1 MNIVT
6 RISLTIFLL
15 LMAAVYLPI
24 GLWAIIAPAQ
34 DALGLELPS
43 FYEAVGLS
51 VISPIGYSEFAGI
64 YGGINIV
71 IGVMFLIGVFNK
83 QVGLFAIKI
92 LVFLVGSIALGR
104 FLLMLLGSQAG
115 LPAEINAFLI
125 FEIIVFFIGII
136 FIKVLKNS
144 DNITKIKDVHNI
156 KAYKSKSYNS
166 P

>member
-1 MNIVT
+1 MNTLT

-71 IGVMFLIGVFNK
+71 IGVMFLIGIFNK

-125 FEIIVFFIGII
+125 FEMVVFLIGII
-136 FIKVLKNS
+136 FIKVLKNT
-144 DNITKIKDVHNI
+144 DHVT
-156 KAYKSKSYNS
+156 
-166 P
+166 

>member
-1 MNIVT
+1 MNT
-6 RISLTIFLL
+6 FKRISLIIFLL
-15 LMAAVYLPI
+15 LMAAIYLPI

-71 IGVMFLIGVFNK
+71 IGLMFLIGIVK
-83 QVGLFAIKI
+83 EKVGLFSIKI

-115 LPAEINAFLI
+115 LPAEINTFLI
-125 FEIIVFFIGII
+125 FEIIVFSIGLI
-136 FIKVLKNS
+136 FIKVLKDTN
-144 DNITKIKDVHNI
+144 
-156 KAYKSKSYNS
+156 
-166 P
+166 

>member
-1 MNIVT
+1 MNIFK
-6 RISLTIFLL
+6 RISLIIFLL

-71 IGVMFLIGVFNK
+71 IGLMFLIGIFK
-83 QVGLFAIKI
+83 EKVGLFSIKI

-115 LPAEINAFLI
+115 SPAEINVFLI
-125 FEIIVFFIGII
+125 FEIIVFLIGLI
-136 FIKVLKNS
+136 FIKVLKDTNK
-144 DNITKIKDVHNI
+144 IT
-156 KAYKSKSYNS
+156 
-166 P
+166 

>member
-1 MNIVT
+1 
-6 RISLTIFLL
+6 
-15 LMAAVYLPI
+15 MAAVYLPI

-136 FIKVLKNS
+136 FIKVLKNT
-144 DNITKIKDVHNI
+144 DHFTKI
-156 KAYKSKSYNS
+156 
-166 P
+166 

>member
-1 MNIVT
+1 
-6 RISLTIFLL
+6 
-15 LMAAVYLPI
+15 MAAVYLPI

-71 IGVMFLIGVFNK
+71 IGLMFLIGIFK
-83 QVGLFAIKI
+83 EKVGLFSIKI

-115 LPAEINAFLI
+115 LPAEINNFLI
-125 FEIIVFFIGII
+125 FEIIVFSIGLI
-136 FIKVLKNS
+136 FIKVLKDTN
-144 DNITKIKDVHNI
+144 
-156 KAYKSKSYNS
+156 
-166 P
+166 

>member
-1 MNIVT
+1 MNIVL
-6 RISLTIFLL
+6 RVSLIIFLL
-15 LMAAVYLPI
+15 MMAAVYLPI

-71 IGVMFLIGVFNK
+71 IGLMFLIGIFKKKVA
-83 QVGLFAIKI
+83 LFSIKV

-125 FEIIVFFIGII
+125 FEIIVFLVGLFFIQA
-136 FIKVLKNS
+136 LKNT
-144 DNITKIKDVHNI
+144 D
-156 KAYKSKSYNS
+156 
-166 P
+166 

>member
-1 MNIVT
+1 MNILT
-6 RISLTIFLL
+6 RISLKIFLL

-71 IGVMFLIGVFNK
+71 IGLMFLIGIFK
-83 QVGLFAIKI
+83 EKVGLFSIKI

-115 LPAEINAFLI
+115 LPAEINTFLI
-125 FEIIVFFIGII
+125 FEIIVFLIGLI
-136 FIKVLKNS
+136 FIKALK
-144 DNITKIKDVHNI
+144 D
-156 KAYKSKSYNS
+156 SY
-166 P
+166 

>member
-1 MNIVT
+1 MDILT
-6 RISLTIFLL
+6 RICLTIFLL

-71 IGVMFLIGVFNK
+71 IGLMFLIGIFK
-83 QVGLFAIKI
+83 QQIGLFSIKI

-115 LPAEINAFLI
+115 LPAEINTFLI
-125 FEIIVFFIGII
+125 FEMIVFLIGMI
-136 FIKVLKNS
+136 FIKILKDTN
-144 DNITKIKDVHNI
+144 
-156 KAYKSKSYNS
+156 
-166 P
+166 

>member
-1 MNIVT
+1 MEILK
-6 RISLTIFLL
+6 RISLIIFLL

-71 IGVMFLIGVFNK
+71 IGILFLIGIFKK
-83 QVGLFAIKI
+83 QVGLFSIKV

-125 FEIIVFFIGII
+125 FEIVVFIVGIMFIRI
-136 FIKVLKNS
+136 LK
-144 DNITKIKDVHNI
+144 DTD
-156 KAYKSKSYNS
+156 
-166 P
+166 

>member
-1 MNIVT
+1 MEILK
-6 RISLTIFLL
+6 RISLIIFLL
-15 LMAAVYLPI
+15 LMAAIYLPI

-71 IGVMFLIGVFNK
+71 IGLMFLIGIFK
-83 QVGLFAIKI
+83 EQVGLFSIKI
-92 LVFLVGSIALGR
+92 LIFLVGSIALGR

-115 LPAEINAFLI
+115 LPAEINTFLI
-125 FEIIVFFIGII
+125 FEIIVFSIGLI
-136 FIKVLKNS
+136 FIKVLKDTN
-144 DNITKIKDVHNI
+144 
-156 KAYKSKSYNS
+156 
-166 P
+166 

>member
-1 MNIVT
+1 MKILKRT
-6 RISLTIFLL
+6 SLIIFLL

-71 IGVMFLIGVFNK
+71 IGLMFLIGIFK
-83 QVGLFAIKI
+83 EKVGLFSIKI

-115 LPAEINAFLI
+115 LPAEINTFLI
-125 FEIIVFFIGII
+125 FEIIVFLIGLI
-136 FIKVLKNS
+136 FIKALK
-144 DNITKIKDVHNI
+144 D
-156 KAYKSKSYNS
+156 SY
-166 P
+166 

>member
-1 MNIVT
+1 MCIRD

-71 IGVMFLIGVFNK
+71 IGVMFLIGIFNK

-115 LPAEINAFLI
+115 LPVEINAFLI
-125 FEIIVFFIGII
+125 FEMVVFLIGII
-136 FIKVLKNS
+136 FIKVLKNT
-144 DNITKIKDVHNI
+144 DHIT
-156 KAYKSKSYNS
+156 
-166 P
+166 

>member
-1 MNIVT
+1 MNILT
-6 RISLTIFLL
+6 RITLTIFLL

-71 IGVMFLIGVFNK
+71 IGMMFLIGIFK
-83 QVGLFAIKI
+83 ERVGLFSIKV

-104 FLLMLLGSQAG
+104 FLLMMLGSQAG
-115 LPAEINAFLI
+115 LPIDINTFLI
-125 FEIIVFFIGII
+125 FEVIVFLIGMI
-136 FIKVLKNS
+136 FINALKDIN
-144 DNITKIKDVHNI
+144 
-156 KAYKSKSYNS
+156 
-166 P
+166 

>member
-1 MNIVT
+1 MNILT

-15 LMAAVYLPI
+15 LMAGVYLPI

-71 IGVMFLIGVFNK
+71 IGAMFLIGVFNK

-115 LPAEINAFLI
+115 LPTEINAFLI
-125 FEIIVFFIGII
+125 FEIIVFLIGII
-136 FIKVLKNS
+136 FIKVLKNT
-144 DNITKIKDVHNI
+144 DHVT
-156 KAYKSKSYNS
+156 
-166 P
+166 

>member
-1 MNIVT
+1 
-6 RISLTIFLL
+6 
-15 LMAAVYLPI
+15 MAAVYLPI

-136 FIKVLKNS
+136 FIKVLKNT
-144 DNITKIKDVHNI
+144 DNVT
-156 KAYKSKSYNS
+156 
-166 P
+166 

>member
-1 MNIVT
+1 MNILT

-125 FEIIVFFIGII
+125 FEIIVFLIGII
-136 FIKVLKNS
+136 FIKVLKNT
-144 DNITKIKDVHNI
+144 DHVT
-156 KAYKSKSYNS
+156 
-166 P
+166 

>member
-1 MNIVT
+1 MNIVL
-6 RISLTIFLL
+6 RISLIIFLL
-15 LMAAVYLPI
+15 MMAAVYLPI

-71 IGVMFLIGVFNK
+71 IGLMFLIGIFKKKVA
-83 QVGLFAIKI
+83 LFSIKV

-125 FEIIVFFIGII
+125 FEIIVFLVGLFFIQA
-136 FIKVLKNS
+136 LKNT
-144 DNITKIKDVHNI
+144 D
-156 KAYKSKSYNS
+156 
-166 P
+166 

>member
-1 MNIVT
+1 MEILK
-6 RISLTIFLL
+6 RISLIIFLL

-71 IGVMFLIGVFNK
+71 IGLMFLIGIFK
-83 QVGLFAIKI
+83 EKVGLFSIKI

-115 LPAEINAFLI
+115 LPAEINTFLI
-125 FEIIVFFIGII
+125 FEIIVFTIGLI
-136 FIKVLKNS
+136 FIKVLKDTN
-144 DNITKIKDVHNI
+144 
-156 KAYKSKSYNS
+156 
-166 P
+166 

>member
-1 MNIVT
+1 MEILK
-6 RISLTIFLL
+6 RISLIIFLL
-15 LMAAVYLPI
+15 LMAAVYLPL

-71 IGVMFLIGVFNK
+71 IGLMFLIGIFK
-83 QVGLFAIKI
+83 EKVGLFSIKI

-115 LPAEINAFLI
+115 LPAEINTFLI
-125 FEIIVFFIGII
+125 FEIIVFSIGLI
-136 FIKVLKNS
+136 FIKVLKDTN
-144 DNITKIKDVHNI
+144 
-156 KAYKSKSYNS
+156 
-166 P
+166 

>member
-1 MNIVT
+1 MNTLT

-71 IGVMFLIGVFNK
+71 IGVMFLIGIFNK

-115 LPAEINAFLI
+115 LPVEINAFLI

-136 FIKVLKNS
+136 FIKVLKNT
-144 DNITKIKDVHNI
+144 DHVT
-156 KAYKSKSYNS
+156 
-166 P
+166 

>member
-1 MNIVT
+1 MKILK
-6 RISLTIFLL
+6 RASLIIFLL
-15 LMAAVYLPI
+15 LMAAIYLPI
-24 GLWAIIAPAQ
+24 GLWAFIAPAQ

-71 IGVMFLIGVFNK
+71 IGVMFLIGIFNK
-83 QVGLFAIKI
+83 QIGLFAIKI

-125 FEIIVFFIGII
+125 FEMIVFLIGII
-136 FIKVLKNS
+136 FIKVLKNT
-144 DNITKIKDVHNI
+144 DHVT
-156 KAYKSKSYNS
+156 
-166 P
+166 

>member
-1 MNIVT
+1 MEILK
-6 RISLTIFLL
+6 RISLIIFLL

-71 IGVMFLIGVFNK
+71 IGLMFLIGIFK
-83 QVGLFAIKI
+83 EKVGLFSIKI

-115 LPAEINAFLI
+115 LPAEINTFLI
-125 FEIIVFFIGII
+125 LSLIHI
-136 FIKVLKNS
+136 
-144 DNITKIKDVHNI
+144 
-156 KAYKSKSYNS
+156 
-166 P
+166 

>member
-1 MNIVT
+1 MEILK
-6 RISLTIFLL
+6 RISLIIFLL

-71 IGVMFLIGVFNK
+71 IGLMFLIGIFK
-83 QVGLFAIKI
+83 EQVGLFSIKI

-115 LPAEINAFLI
+115 LRAEINTFLI
-125 FEIIVFFIGII
+125 FEMIVFLIGLI
-136 FIKVLKNS
+136 FIKALK
-144 DNITKIKDVHNI
+144 D
-156 KAYKSKSYNS
+156 SY
-166 P
+166 

>member
-1 MNIVT
+1 MNILT

-71 IGVMFLIGVFNK
+71 IGVMFLIGIFNK

-125 FEIIVFFIGII
+125 FEMIVFLIGII
-136 FIKVLKNS
+136 FIKVLKNT
-144 DNITKIKDVHNI
+144 DHVT
-156 KAYKSKSYNS
+156 
-166 P
+166 

>member
-1 MNIVT
+1 MEILK
-6 RISLTIFLL
+6 RISLIIFLL

-71 IGVMFLIGVFNK
+71 IGLMFIIGIFQK
-83 QVGLFAIKI
+83 QVALFSIKI

-104 FLLMLLGSQAG
+104 FLLMILGSQAG
-115 LPAEINAFLI
+115 LPVEINTFLI
-125 FEIIVFFIGII
+125 FEIVVFSIGLI
-136 FIKVLKNS
+136 FIKVLKDTN
-144 DNITKIKDVHNI
+144 
-156 KAYKSKSYNS
+156 
-166 P
+166 

>member
-1 MNIVT
+1 MEILK
-6 RISLTIFLL
+6 RISLIIFLL
-15 LMAAVYLPI
+15 LMAAIYLPI

-71 IGVMFLIGVFNK
+71 IGLMFLIGIFK
-83 QVGLFAIKI
+83 EKVGLFSIQI

-115 LPAEINAFLI
+115 LPAEINTFLI
-125 FEIIVFFIGII
+125 FEIIVFSIGLI
-136 FIKVLKNS
+136 FIKVLKDTN
-144 DNITKIKDVHNI
+144 
-156 KAYKSKSYNS
+156 
-166 P
+166 

>member
-1 MNIVT
+1 MNILT
-6 RISLTIFLL
+6 RISLIIFLF

-43 FYEAVGLS
+43 FYKAVGLS

-71 IGVMFLIGVFNK
+71 IGLMFLIGIFK
-83 QVGLFAIKI
+83 EQVGLFSIKI

-115 LPAEINAFLI
+115 LPAEINTFLV
-125 FEIIVFFIGII
+125 FEIIVFLIGVI
-136 FIKVLKNS
+136 FIRVLKDTN
-144 DNITKIKDVHNI
+144 
-156 KAYKSKSYNS
+156 
-166 P
+166 

>member
-1 MNIVT
+1 MNTLT

-83 QVGLFAIKI
+83 QVGLLAIKI

-136 FIKVLKNS
+136 FIKVLKNT
-144 DNITKIKDVHNI
+144 DHVT
-156 KAYKSKSYNS
+156 
-166 P
+166 

>member
-1 MNIVT
+1 MNILT

-15 LMAAVYLPI
+15 LMAGVYLPI

-71 IGVMFLIGVFNK
+71 IGAMFLIGVFNK

-125 FEIIVFFIGII
+125 FEIIVFLIGII
-136 FIKVLKNS
+136 FIKVLKNT
-144 DNITKIKDVHNI
+144 DHVT
-156 KAYKSKSYNS
+156 
-166 P
+166 

>member
-1 MNIVT
+1 MNILV
-6 RISLTIFLL
+6 RISLISFLL

-71 IGVMFLIGVFNK
+71 IGLMFLIGIFK
-83 QVGLFAIKI
+83 QQVGLFSIKI

-115 LPAEINAFLI
+115 LPVEINTFLI
-125 FEIIVFFIGII
+125 FEIVVFTIGMIL
-136 FIKVLKNS
+136 IKVLKDAN
-144 DNITKIKDVHNI
+144 
-156 KAYKSKSYNS
+156 
-166 P
+166 

>member
-1 MNIVT
+1 MNMFK

-71 IGVMFLIGVFNK
+71 LGFMFLIGIFKKNI
-83 QVGLFAIKI
+83 GLKSIQI

-104 FLLMLLGSQAG
+104 FLLMMIGSQAG
-115 LPAEINAFLI
+115 LPAEINTFLI
-125 FEIIVFFIGII
+125 FEIIVFFIGIS
-136 FIKVLKNS
+136 FLKILKESN
-144 DNITKIKDVHNI
+144 
-156 KAYKSKSYNS
+156 
-166 P
+166 

>member
-1 MNIVT
+1 MEILK
-6 RISLTIFLL
+6 RISLIIFLL
-15 LMAAVYLPI
+15 LMADVYLPI

-71 IGVMFLIGVFNK
+71 IGVMFLIGIFNK

-115 LPAEINAFLI
+115 LPVEINAFLI
-125 FEIIVFFIGII
+125 FEMVVFLIGII
-136 FIKVLKNS
+136 FIKVLKNT
-144 DNITKIKDVHNI
+144 DHIT
-156 KAYKSKSYNS
+156 
-166 P
+166 

>member
-1 MNIVT
+1 MNIFK
-6 RISLTIFLL
+6 RISLIIFLL

-71 IGVMFLIGVFNK
+71 IGLMFLIGIFK
-83 QVGLFAIKI
+83 EKVGLFSIKI

-115 LPAEINAFLI
+115 LPAEINTFLI
-125 FEIIVFFIGII
+125 FEIIVFLIGLI
-136 FIKVLKNS
+136 FIKFLKDTN
-144 DNITKIKDVHNI
+144 
-156 KAYKSKSYNS
+156 
-166 P
+166 

>member
-1 MNIVT
+1 MNILT

-15 LMAAVYLPI
+15 LMAGVYLPI

-71 IGVMFLIGVFNK
+71 IGVMFLIGIFNK

-115 LPAEINAFLI
+115 LPVEINAFLI
-125 FEIIVFFIGII
+125 FEMVVFLIGII
-136 FIKVLKNS
+136 FIRALKNT
-144 DNITKIKDVHNI
+144 DHVT
-156 KAYKSKSYNS
+156 
-166 P
+166 

>member
-1 MNIVT
+1 MNILT
-6 RISLTIFLL
+6 RITLTIFLL

-71 IGVMFLIGVFNK
+71 IGLMFLIGIFK
-83 QVGLFAIKI
+83 EHVGLFSIKV

-104 FLLMLLGSQAG
+104 FLLMMLGSQAG
-115 LPAEINAFLI
+115 LPIEINTFLI
-125 FEIIVFFIGII
+125 FELIVFSIGII
-136 FIKVLKNS
+136 FIRALKDIN
-144 DNITKIKDVHNI
+144 
-156 KAYKSKSYNS
+156 
-166 P
+166 

>member
-1 MNIVT
+1 MEILK
-6 RISLTIFLL
+6 RISLIIFLF

-71 IGVMFLIGVFNK
+71 IGLMFLIGIFK
-83 QVGLFAIKI
+83 EKVGLFSIKI

-115 LPAEINAFLI
+115 LPAEINTFLI
-125 FEIIVFFIGII
+125 FEIIVFAIGLI
-136 FIKVLKNS
+136 FIKVLKDTN
-144 DNITKIKDVHNI
+144 
-156 KAYKSKSYNS
+156 
-166 P
+166 

>member
-1 MNIVT
+1 MNILT

-15 LMAAVYLPI
+15 LMAIVYLPI

-51 VISPIGYSEFAGI
+51 VMSPIGYSEFAGI

-71 IGVMFLIGVFNK
+71 IGLMFLIGIFKK
-83 QVGLFAIKI
+83 QVGLFSIKI

-104 FLLMLLGSQAG
+104 FLLILLGSQAG
-115 LPAEINAFLI
+115 FPVEINLFLV
-125 FEIIVFFIGII
+125 FEIIVFFIGMI
-136 FIKVLKNS
+136 FIKVLKESN
-144 DNITKIKDVHNI
+144 
-156 KAYKSKSYNS
+156 
-166 P
+166 

>member
-1 MNIVT
+1 MNT
-6 RISLTIFLL
+6 LKRISLIIFLL

-71 IGVMFLIGVFNK
+71 IGLMFLIGIFK
-83 QVGLFAIKI
+83 EKVGLFSIKI

-125 FEIIVFFIGII
+125 FEIIVFTIGLI
-136 FIKVLKNS
+136 FIKVLKDTN
-144 DNITKIKDVHNI
+144 
-156 KAYKSKSYNS
+156 
-166 P
+166 